1 MTEAQAA
8 AIVLL
13 LAVALDLAFG
23 DPPNRYHPVAWIG
36 RALAIGRRRLCHGRP
51 LALLARG
58 AVLALGVAALAGGA
72 GLALDAVAGR
82 LGIAGLLL
90 QAVALKSTLG
100 LRGLAEAATRVAA
113 ALERGD
119 LAAARALVGRDLVSR
134 ATEDLDERQVTSA
147 AVESTAENLTDGFV
161 APLCCFLLFGLP
173 GALVYRAINTADAIL
188 GYREG
193 PLEHFGKVAARLD
206 DILNL
211 IPARLSAYA
220 IVLGAPLGGGD
231 VRRALS
237 VMRRDRRLTASPNA
251 GWTMA
256 AMAGALGVALEKSGA
271 YRLGDGRLPTA
282 PHIRRGVRVV
292 VSAAAILLIVGL
304 ALGLLTLAMSNS

>member
-1 MTEAQAA
+1 
-8 AIVLL
+8 
-13 LAVALDLAFG
+13 VALDLACG
-23 DPPNRYHPVAWIG
+23 DPPNRYHPVAWMG

-58 AVLALGVAALAGGA
+58 AVLTLGVAALAGGA

-90 QAVALKSTLG
+90 EALVLKSTLA
-100 LRGLAEAATRVAA
+100 LRGLVVAARRIAA

-119 LAAARALVGRDLVSR
+119 LDAARALVGRDLVSR

-147 AVESTAENLTDGFV
+147 AVESLAENLTDGFV

-173 GALVYRAINTADAIL
+173 GALVYRSINTADAML
-188 GYREG
+188 GYRDG
-193 PLEHFGKVAARLD
+193 PLEHFGKVAAWLD
-206 DILNL
+206 DVLNL
-211 IPARLSAYA
+211 LPAPLSACA
-220 IVLGAPLGGGD
+220 IVLGAPFGGGD
-231 VRRALS
+231 ARRALA
-237 VMRRDRRLTASPNA
+237 VMKRDRGLTASPNA

-292 VSAAAILLIVGL
+292 MSAAAILLIAGL
-304 ALGLLTLAMSNS
+304 ASWLFVLYITKT